1 MQQEYKN
8 KNIVVTGGFSGI
20 GEAVAT
26 AYAREGANVIL
37 IDANPAVAETAKT
50 IAAET
55 QANVSAMH
63 CDISLESH
71 VNQAFSKI
79 DRIDVFIANAGI
91 EAATPI
97 DESMEA
103 GLANFKR
110 IMDVNITGTFLTLV
124 HASKK
129 MASGASIIITSS
141 IWGKT
146 AVSDFSAYNA
156 SKHANLGLMRT
167 LAKEL
172 GPQGIRVN
180 AICPGWVK
188 TGPAMKSLKIMAR
201 EKGCREESLLKELSE
216 EQCFG
221 DVQSPEDVAL
231 AYLMLTSRYAINI
244 TGQAINADRGALLV

>member
-8 KNIVVTGGFSGI
+8 KNVVVTGGFSGI
-20 GEAVAT
+20 GKAIAT
-26 AYAREGANVIL
+26 AYAQEGANVFL
-37 IDANPAVAETAKT
+37 IDANPAVAETANA
-50 IAAET
+50 IAAQT
-55 QANVSAMH
+55 QAKVIALH
-63 CDISLESH
+63 CDISVESC
-71 VNQAFSKI
+71 VNEAFSAI
-79 DRIDVFIANAGI
+79 DAIDIFIANAGI

-97 DESMEA
+97 DEPMAA
-103 GLANFKR
+103 GLANFRK
-110 IMDVNITGTFLTLV
+110 IMDVNITGTFLTL
-124 HASKK
+124 ASARKK
-129 MASGASIIITSS
+129 MSAGASIVITSS

-146 AVSDFSAYNA
+146 AVPDFSAYNA

-188 TGPAMKSLKIMAR
+188 TGPAMESLKIMAG
-201 EKGCREESLLKELSE
+201 EKGCSEESLLKRLSE

-231 AYLMLTSRYAINI
+231 SYLMLTSRYAINV